1 MKPQNTSST
10 KTTLNASPKPS
21 ENVLSPTSKKDIRR
35 ARNRLTAKK
44 SRDKKAAHI
53 SALEKDLKAA
63 NERIV
68 ELENAL
74 AASRSAELYASF
86 GYHGVD
92 PAGMGIVIDDEQ

>member
-1 MKPQNTSST
+1 
-10 KTTLNASPKPS
+10 
-21 ENVLSPTSKKDIRR
+21 
-35 ARNRLTAKK
+35 
-44 SRDKKAAHI
+44 
-53 SALEKDLKAA
+53 LEKDLKAA